1 MGITKV
7 EAGTTLEQMQRPK
20 INLPMDVTAG
30 RIPATTP
37 P

>member
-7 EAGTTLEQMQRPK
+7 EVGTTLEEMHRPRIK
-20 INLPMDVTAG
+20 LPMDVTAG